1 MTEEKYEEI
10 VMGLVGF
17 AGEGRSLA
25 LEALKCLRTN
35 DLTQADALLKQAR
48 QTLFEAH
55 HIQTDLIQSEINGE
69 KMPTTL
75 LMIHAQDHLMTAM
88 LACDLIEEII
98 AIRKTNP

>member
-1 MTEEKYEEI
+1 MTEEKYEEM

-35 DLTQADALLKQAR
+35 DFKQADELLNQAR
-48 QTLFEAH
+48 QTLLEAH
-55 HIQTDLIQSEINGE
+55 HIQTDLIQAEINGE
-69 KMPTTL
+69 TMPTTL

-88 LACDLIEEII
+88 LACDLIEEMI